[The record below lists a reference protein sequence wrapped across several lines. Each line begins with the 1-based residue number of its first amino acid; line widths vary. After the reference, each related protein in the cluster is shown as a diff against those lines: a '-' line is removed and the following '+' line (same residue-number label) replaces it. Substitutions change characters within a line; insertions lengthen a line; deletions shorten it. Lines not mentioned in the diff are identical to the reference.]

1 MKAQKLSSQIT
12 QFISATAVLAAGI
25 FSSSALSENYV
36 WRGQERC
43 EMTSSG
49 LQNCQVV
56 DAEVAAAEAIERFSG
71 DRLRPH
77 NQHDGEDC
85 DENPNQGILDRY
97 LHEVDIVGPEDR
109 RPKDR
114 SERPYVAS
122 LGFQNSDAEVMTS
135 NGFMAADDV
144 FVLNAHALI
153 RDDGRWNATF
163 STDRPS
169 DEEFGIYLVNVAGC
183 EGAQAIPVQA
193 LCRIGSESPR
203 AEPGLDYAVF
213 RLDRSS
219 CLAENQLP
227 QLRSL

>member
-97 LHEVDIVGPEDR
+97 LPEVDIVGEEGR
-109 RPKDR
+109 EPKDR

-122 LGFQNSDAEVMTS
+122 LGFADTDREVMTS
-135 NGFMAADDV
+135 NGFMAAPDV
-144 FVLNAHALI
+144 MVLNAHALI
-153 RDDGRWNATF
+153 DPEGRWNATF
-163 STDRPS
+163 RTERPS
-169 DEEFGIYLVNVAGC
+169 DEELGVYL
-183 EGAQAIPVQA
+183 
-193 LCRIGSESPR
+193 
-203 AEPGLDYAVF
+203 
-213 RLDRSS
+213 
-219 CLAENQLP
+219 
-227 QLRSL
+227 